1 MVAMAGIK
9 NWRMALMT
17 GTELAKLRK
26 KFKYS
31 QRELATVM
39 GIDSSTVGKYET
51 GVIPISEHREE
62 AIRRILKSGRTKE
75 EVLAERTAKA
85 STETVDPSK
94 LTASSEKPLEVRVS
108 HSVELG
114 PETMRLL
121 SEMIRS
127 AVQSLELGPETI
139 RAFADG
145 VRGAICDPKT
155 GMIRT
160 EIIRSAIEGE
170 RYREKCRDAAMRG

>member
-1 MVAMAGIK
+1 M
-9 NWRMALMT
+9 MT
-17 GTELAKLRK
+17 GIELAELRK

-31 QRELATVM
+31 RKELAIAMDVDLT
-39 GIDSSTVGKYET
+39 TVGKYER
-51 GVIPISEHREE
+51 GVIPISERREE
-62 AIRRILKSGRTKE
+62 TIRCILKSGRTKE

-85 STETVDPSK
+85 STEAVDPSK
-94 LTASSEKPLEVRVS
+94 LTVSSEKPLEVRIS

-114 PETMRLL
+114 PVTMQLL
-121 SEMIRS
+121 SAMIRS
-127 AVQSLELGPETI
+127 AIQSLELGPETI

-160 EIIRSAIEGE
+160 EIIRSALEGE